1 MAAVQ
6 RVGKSGKLLG
16 AFVVIDNNT
25 IDQLSEGI
33 KRKSEQQKNASDGK
47 YTEKAEI
54 LFLIIG

>member
-1 MAAVQ
+1 M
-6 RVGKSGKLLG
+6 
-16 AFVVIDNNT
+16 VIDDNT

-33 KRKSEQQKNASDGK
+33 KRKSEQQNNASDGK